1 MSRLIAVLF
10 VCTFSEAFAQ
20 PSPTSLY
27 DDLER
32 QYEEL
37 LSVYVAGGVCPNRDP
52 EVIQR
57 QRVLANALSKATP
70 STGPRVLL
78 FAVTANSLEN
88 VRRLNEAGTSRVGDN
103 GSLLHTAAS
112 LADPPMLAYL
122 TGIGFALEDFGG
134 AGGPAL
140 IVAVA
145 SNRVDN
151 AKWLIDHGANVNA
164 TDGGGAL
171 VLRHSLVCGDQS
183 VVDFL
188 VKAGAVPDA
197 KTNEVAEKL
206 GLRLG
211 DQAR

>member
-1 MSRLIAVLF
+1 MSRFIAFLC
-10 VCTFSEAFAQ
+10 VCTLSEAFAQ
-20 PSPTSLY
+20 PSAPSLY
-27 DDLER
+27 GSLER

-37 LSVYVAGGVCPNRDP
+37 LSVYVAGGVCPSRSP
-52 EVIQR
+52 EVIREQGA
-57 QRVLANALSKATP
+57 LASALSEATP

-88 VRRLNEAGTSRVGDN
+88 VRRLNEAGASRVGDN

-122 TGIGFALEDFGG
+122 TGIGFGLEDLGG
-134 AGGPAL
+134 ASGPAL

-145 SNRVDN
+145 SNRMDN

-164 TDGGGAL
+164 TDTAGAL
-171 VLRHSLVCGDQS
+171 VLLHSLVCRDQS

-188 VKAGAVPDA
+188 IKAGAVPDA
-197 KTNEVAEKL
+197 KTNEVAGKL

-211 DQAR
+211 AQR